1 MYTIQA
7 NPSGTRN
14 MEISEENLVT
24 IEKYSLFQHL
34 IDSNGIVDE
43 AVLEKLKLNIRSLIA
58 SQEEDSKD
66 LLDLCIDVIYHN
78 NMKAF
83 GLQQLI
89 KLYLTWL
96 SSRKQKKRRRHD
108 TVDTCGMTNYSPLI
122 PAIKAMCNANP
133 GDKMEIVTD
142 QVAAFQD
149 LKEYLSEQGIGFRE
163 IYDGERMTLQF
174 TIL

>member
-7 NPSGTRN
+7 NPSGTRS

-58 SQEEDSKD
+58 SQEEDSKE

-96 SSRKQKKRRRHD
+96 S
-108 TVDTCGMTNYSPLI
+108 T
-122 PAIKAMCNANP
+122 
-133 GDKMEIVTD
+133 
-142 QVAAFQD
+142 QD
-149 LKEYLSEQGIGFRE
+149 AEEE
-163 IYDGERMTLQF
+163 EE
-174 TIL
+174 

>member
-7 NPSGTRN
+7 NPSGTRS

-24 IEKYSLFQHL
+24 LEKYSLFQHL

-96 SSRKQKKRRRHD
+96 SKQE
-108 TVDTCGMTNYSPLI
+108 
-122 PAIKAMCNANP
+122 AEEEEEA
-133 GDKMEIVTD
+133 
-142 QVAAFQD
+142 
-149 LKEYLSEQGIGFRE
+149 
-163 IYDGERMTLQF
+163 
-174 TIL
+174 

>member
-7 NPSGTRN
+7 NPSGTRSL
-14 MEISEENLVT
+14 EISEENLVT
-24 IEKYSLFQHL
+24 IEKYGLFRHL

-43 AVLEKLKLNIRSLIA
+43 TVLDKLKLNIRSLIP

-89 KLYLTWL
+89 KLYLQWL
-96 SSRKQKKRRRHD
+96 PQQE
-108 TVDTCGMTNYSPLI
+108 TVEEEE
-122 PAIKAMCNANP
+122 
-133 GDKMEIVTD
+133 DK
-142 QVAAFQD
+142 
-149 LKEYLSEQGIGFRE
+149 
-163 IYDGERMTLQF
+163 
-174 TIL
+174 

>member
-7 NPSGTRN
+7 NPSGTRS

-66 LLDLCIDVIYHN
+66 LLDICIDVIYHN

-96 SSRKQKKRRRHD
+96 SKQE
-108 TVDTCGMTNYSPLI
+108 
-122 PAIKAMCNANP
+122 AEEEEEA
-133 GDKMEIVTD
+133 
-142 QVAAFQD
+142 
-149 LKEYLSEQGIGFRE
+149 
-163 IYDGERMTLQF
+163 
-174 TIL
+174 

>member
-7 NPSGTRN
+7 NPSGTRSIEVSN
-14 MEISEENLVT
+14 ENLRT
-24 IEKYSLFQHL
+24 IEKYALFRHL
-34 IDSNGIVDE
+34 IDSTGILD
-43 AVLEKLKLNIRSLIA
+43 KLKLNIRSLIA

-96 SSRKQKKRRRHD
+96 SS
-108 TVDTCGMTNYSPLI
+108 PE
-122 PAIKAMCNANP
+122 A
-133 GDKMEIVTD
+133 E
-142 QVAAFQD
+142 
-149 LKEYLSEQGIGFRE
+149 EEE
-163 IYDGERMTLQF
+163 E
-174 TIL
+174 